1 MREARRREG
10 RRGRLPE
17 RKEGGGGM
25 SAGTTPKRKAAR
37 DFQGFRKVE
46 QRLAP
51 PPFMEEA

>member
-1 MREARRREG
+1 MKVGEG
-10 RRGRLPE
+10 AC
-17 RKEGGGGM
+17 RKEKGGGGGGM

-51 PPFMEEA
+51 PVYGRGLKKEF

>member
-1 MREARRREG
+1 MKVGEG
-10 RRGRLPE
+10 AC
-17 RKEGGGGM
+17 RKERGGGGW

-51 PPFMEEA
+51 ASSPPFKEEA